1 MEPKIEIP
9 KRIEKKDIE
18 ALPIDI
24 GGTEIILERHG
35 IYERNRE
42 SFNVGSLTEEGA
54 AEVTKLGEDFFR
66 NFFKNIPESER
77 KEVDVLIIGSDTQYL
92 QGGRRSMETADL
104 VMQCLKKTLVDL
116 GLSEDQVLNT
126 SKRFSGE
133 GGVRPEPLLR
143 EPQIF
148 ENSWNFVQFL
158 KEKYGNMGK
167 EFWIAFEEDIEKEK
181 RIEMGAEG
189 PDEIAD
195 RLKQVVSILS
205 RYARMYHK
213 NNPGRRLVIWA
224 ATHYDTISPF
234 VKRGI
239 FGVGK
244 EVPLGV
250 DYGAGI
256 SIGIDSAGNL
266 TTRIDGQEHTIQSP
280 KQKEI

>member
-1 MEPKIEIP
+1 
-9 KRIEKKDIE
+9 
-18 ALPIDI
+18 
-24 GGTEIILERHG
+24 
-35 IYERNRE
+35 
-42 SFNVGSLTEEGA
+42 
-54 AEVTKLGEDFFR
+54 
-66 NFFKNIPESER
+66 
-77 KEVDVLIIGSDTQYL
+77 
-92 QGGRRSMETADL
+92 
-104 VMQCLKKTLVDL
+104 
-116 GLSEDQVLNT
+116 
-126 SKRFSGE
+126 
-133 GGVRPEPLLR
+133 
-143 EPQIF
+143 
-148 ENSWNFVQFL
+148 
-158 KEKYGNMGK
+158 MGK

>member
-280 KQKEI
+280 K